1 MDDSGVRCDDTIV
14 SACRMERKKKS
25 EARGLGKLFIKSWEI
40 SRDVSL
46 GQGIMSSNIGHRQAG
61 DCVLEQVGGGW
72 PLLVKGNGY
81 DGCDGMVTQWS
92 KVASRDPQKD
102 KGGQSTSN

>member
-1 MDDSGVRCDDTIV
+1 
-14 SACRMERKKKS
+14 MERKKR

-61 DCVLEQVGGGW
+61 DCALGQAELLWLLW
-72 PLLVKGNGY
+72 PLLVDAN
-81 DGCDGMVTQWS
+81 GCDGLDG
-92 KVASRDPQKD
+92 KVAWDPQKD